1 MSGDR
6 MAGLAASALG
16 LSLLAAVLILIPE
29 SRPMMRFMLAGPLAM
44 LRIIDVDTAES
55 FIYWN

>member
-1 MSGDR
+1 MSGQKVVER
-6 MAGLAASALG
+6 CAIALG
-16 LSLLAAVLILIPE
+16 LTFFTATLLFIPE

-44 LRIIDVDTAES
+44 LRVISVDTAES